1 MTRPDRALLLVVL
14 SACSAELPAA
24 PSFDARPAAPE
35 SSRDAAA
42 ALPDAAALLDAAP
55 PDATSPLDAVPP
67 LDTAPSPDAG
77 ALLLDATPPPDARV
91 SCGPAPL
98 PHRAPELVLSDAPTR
113 LVVPR
118 CMDAVMTAVV
128 SAGARWRVELADAP
142 PDARLRVYPPRVL
155 DSLADPLDWPAPLA
169 EAEAVAGS
177 TSQVVQ
183 VAPPSSGEVVLV
195 LSREDRALPLDL
207 PLRVTCEAGCD
218 LRATRF
224 PLVLVHGY
232 FGTDQFFGL
241 LDYFHDVPER
251 LRSAGYDVTTP
262 VTDAFNW
269 SEARAAQLAVQ
280 VDAVLARTGA
290 RKVNLLGHSQGG
302 MDARVLVSG
311 LGYADRVASVTTV
324 ATPHLGT
331 PLLVDDLASVQDF
344 GVEYMTQT
352 FNPAYPDAPGV
363 PYFSW
368 SARSCGALDFDCQ
381 RAQGGEVVDALLTVF
396 HASLSLR
403 VGDNDGFVPT
413 ASMVWGEH
421 LGVLPADHLDEIG
434 QIADPAF
441 VGDPFDHRAFYR
453 SEAERLAAAGL

>member
-1 MTRPDRALLLVVL
+1 
-14 SACSAELPAA
+14 
-24 PSFDARPAAPE
+24 
-35 SSRDAAA
+35 
-42 ALPDAAALLDAAP
+42 
-55 PDATSPLDAVPP
+55 
-67 LDTAPSPDAG
+67 
-77 ALLLDATPPPDARV
+77 
-91 SCGPAPL
+91 
-98 PHRAPELVLSDAPTR
+98 
-113 LVVPR
+113 
-118 CMDAVMTAVV
+118 
-128 SAGARWRVELADAP
+128 
-142 PDARLRVYPPRVL
+142 
-155 DSLADPLDWPAPLA
+155 
-169 EAEAVAGS
+169 
-177 TSQVVQ
+177 
-183 VAPPSSGEVVLV
+183 
-195 LSREDRALPLDL
+195 
-207 PLRVTCEAGCD
+207 
-218 LRATRF
+218 
-224 PLVLVHGY
+224 VLVHGY

-324 ATPHLGT
+324 ATPHRGT
-331 PLLVDDLASVQDF
+331 P
-344 GVEYMTQT
+344 
-352 FNPAYPDAPGV
+352 
-363 PYFSW
+363 
-368 SARSCGALDFDCQ
+368 
-381 RAQGGEVVDALLTVF
+381 LLTVF